1 MAVAA
6 FVMILA
12 WVNYINLAT
21 AKALD
26 RGKDVGVRKV
36 LGSSKS
42 SLIKQFMMESF
53 LINFFSLILTVT
65 FIQGLMPL
73 FNNMAR
79 VNLQFSVFTDL
90 NLLMQLVG
98 LFLIGSIAAGI
109 YPSFVLSNF
118 KPLKVLTGEYKDS
131 KSGLLLRKGLLVF

>member
-1 MAVAA
+1 
-6 FVMILA
+6 MILA

>member
-1 MAVAA
+1 M
-6 FVMILA
+6 
-12 WVNYINLAT
+12 NYYYGRITYSKTT

-26 RGKDVGVRKV
+26 RGKEVGVRKV

-98 LFLIGSIAAGI
+98 LFLIGSIAVGI